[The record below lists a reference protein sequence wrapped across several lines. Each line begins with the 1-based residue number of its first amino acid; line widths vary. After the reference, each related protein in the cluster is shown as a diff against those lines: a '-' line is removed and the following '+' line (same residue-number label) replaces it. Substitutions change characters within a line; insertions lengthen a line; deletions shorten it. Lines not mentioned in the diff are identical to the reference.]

1 MRVINIALRNHVVNK
16 ATGALEHR
24 TAELLGRH
32 ELTARYLNAGLNL
45 EQMGTEECHVGQTT
59 ASLKEGEIGGDKAQQ
74 HAVHHRIGE
83 GKDLVD
89 GGIRMGFDILGGL
102 NGDKRLA
109 HRHKARIHGEDVI
122 AALCRNLRRLMRAGR
137 NLGIRKMQNGR
148 IGPLGV
154 DAVVHMRKIRRR
166 ATAGLGHHTKLVAAR
181 VNLKRVDRSVFDGL
195 VTNRDMHGHAHDA
208 IALAELRRHIRTRL
222 NHDYV
227 LAHYHHNPS
236 RRWLL
241 NM

>member
-1 MRVINIALRNHVVNK
+1 
-16 ATGALEHR
+16 
-24 TAELLGRH
+24 
-32 ELTARYLNAGLNL
+32 
-45 EQMGTEECHVGQTT
+45 
-59 ASLKEGEIGGDKAQQ
+59 
-74 HAVHHRIGE
+74 
-83 GKDLVD
+83 
-89 GGIRMGFDILGGL
+89 MGFDILGGL

-148 IGPLGV
+148 VGLLGV
-154 DAVVHMRKIRRR
+154 NVVVHMRKIRRR
-166 ATAGLGHHTKLVAAR
+166 ATAGLGHHAKLVAAR

>member
-1 MRVINIALRNHVVNK
+1 MVNK
-16 ATGALEHR
+16 GTGAFEHR
-24 TAELLGRH
+24 AAELLGRH
-32 ELTARYLNAGLNL
+32 EFATRYLNAGLNL
-45 EQMGTEECHVGQTT
+45 EQMGAKKRDVGQATT
-59 ASLKEGEIGGDKAQQ
+59 RLKEGKVRRNKAQQ
-74 HAVHHRIGE
+74 HAVHHRIGKGE
-83 GKDLVD
+83 NLVD

-208 IALAELRRHIRTRL
+208 IALAELRRHIRTRF